1 MYLQGVGQAEDE
13 LEGEGGLADG
23 QETEAAGQAQEHRD
37 AHGVLEALGD
47 LLRAGRLHHLQET
60 AHDQDKGHQVVEQD
74 QTDGEEKEDEQR
86 QAGLQEAASVRERNT

>member
-23 QETEAAGQAQEHRD
+23 QEAEAPGQAQEHRD

-47 LLRAGRLHHLQET
+47 LLRAGRLGRLWET

-74 QTDGEEKEDEQR
+74 QTDGKQLAEEQHQIR
-86 QAGLQEAASVRERNT
+86 LQDAT